1 MSDEQEK
8 LRFRPRARIIRTI
21 GDQLISGPEAAVI
34 ELVKNSYD
42 ADASTVTLK
51 FHPPLRSG
59 QGRITVQDDG
69 HGMALSDITDK
80 WMEPATTS
88 KVKNRKSPQKKRLM
102 MGSKGIG
109 RFAAAKLGARMAL
122 MSTSER
128 EGGREEVLIPEL
140 DWSIF
145 DGETYL
151 SDVTI
156 DYYTQPTNGP
166 TGTLIEVLDLHE
178 AWPEAKINRLILEL
192 RRLLSPIALEGTKD
206 RFEIFLDLTECTKE
220 STGFD
225 GRALLDLANS
235 AGGESDEN
243 EAKPNQ
249 VLPFPLLTSCDYEVV
264 GAFDAE
270 GQFKGTF
277 ENRRAGSGPEKF
289 ELSVKWDEEEGCCGP
304 VGVHLFLFDR
314 EADALRSNMRAAG
327 LGELSATEAR
337 KILDNIAGVA
347 IYRSGFRIRP
357 YGDPDNDWL
366 TLDKRRV
373 QNPSLHVG
381 HNQIAG
387 YITVADQDESD
398 LVERSSREGFEENG
412 AFRRLTRLVEVLL
425 DREVEPRRYKFRSQA
440 GISRKGK
447 TTYQEAR
454 QLAELGKIRKLVQTL
469 TPDKR
474 AKAEQLLDTESARL
488 TDRINQLEERQRILE
503 AKSSL
508 GAIVSEVLHEGA
520 QPASYIATTAS
531 RLKRL
536 YPDLFGGRGKKTDEA
551 KAQFKKKLPIL
562 ADNAGKLSTL
572 FRNLKPL
579 AGGKRGPPSFFFAIN
594 TINGAI
600 DLFQNH
606 GIPIHVSNPDG
617 VIELI
622 GYKDDLSTA
631 LVNLI
636 ANSLHWLEDSKT
648 EHPKISIVIRAMDE
662 NAVIYVEDNGPG
674 VKKEFAELIFDVGFS
689 LKAGGTGLGLN
700 IAKEALARS
709 DATLAY
715 HPEFS
720 EGARFEIRFP
730 RVMENNAR

>member
-1 MSDEQEK
+1 M
-8 LRFRPRARIIRTI
+8 
-21 GDQLISGPEAAVI
+21 I
-34 ELVKNSYD
+34 ELVKNAYD

-51 FHPPLRSG
+51 FYPPLRSG

-69 HGMALSDITDK
+69 HGMALSDITER

-128 EGGREEVLIPEL
+128 EGKREEVLIPEL

-151 SDVTI
+151 SDVSI
-156 DYYTQPTNGP
+156 DYYTQATGGP
-166 TGTLIEVLDLHE
+166 TGTLIEVLNLHE

-192 RRLLSPIALEGTKD
+192 RRLLSPIALEDTED
-206 RFEIFLDLTECTKE
+206 QFEIFLDLSECTKE
-220 STGFD
+220 TTGFD
-225 GRALLDLANS
+225 GKALLDLANS

-270 GQFKGTF
+270 GKFDGTF

-289 ELSVKWDEEEGCCGP
+289 ELSVKWDEEEDSCGP

-454 QLAELGKIRKLVQTL
+454 QLAELGKIRKLIESL
-469 TPDKR
+469 APDKR

-488 TDRINQLEERQRILE
+488 TDRIDQLEERQRILE

-520 QPASYIATTAS
+520 QPASYVAVTAA

-562 ADNAGKLSTL
+562 ADNAGKLSAL

-579 AGGKRGPPSFFFAIN
+579 AGGKRGPPSFFFAVN

-606 GIPIHVSNPDG
+606 SVPIKVSNPDG

-648 EHPKISIVIRAMDE
+648 ENPQVSIVIRAKDE

-674 VKKEFAELIFDVGFS
+674 VKEEFAELIFDVAFS

-715 HPEFS
+715 HPEFTN
-720 EGARFEIRFP
+720 GARFEIRFP
-730 RVMENNAR
+730 RVMDNNAR